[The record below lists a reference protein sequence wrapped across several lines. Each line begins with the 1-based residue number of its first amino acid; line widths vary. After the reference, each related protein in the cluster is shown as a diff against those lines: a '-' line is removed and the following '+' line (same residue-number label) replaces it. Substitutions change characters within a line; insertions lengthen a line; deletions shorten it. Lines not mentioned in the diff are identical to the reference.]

1 MLHLLLKRESGWIAG
16 PLVIFSAW
24 IAFILW
30 AKVLKKLKSVLLEI
44 ILLVGISKV
53 ESIRDFPGGP
63 VVKTLLFQCRG
74 RGF

>member
-30 AKVLKKLKSVLLEI
+30 AKVLKKLK
-44 ILLVGISKV
+44 ILLVKIFFQGIKLKV
-53 ESIRDFPGGP
+53 NCLSCDEIRPGRFN
-63 VVKTLLFQCRG
+63 TLNTMSRL
-74 RGF
+74 